1 MPVSGFCPAMR
12 SATLLISCPDRPGL
26 VAAVADFI
34 QTNGGNIVYL
44 DQHVDRQDNV
54 FFMRVVWQLEGF
66 RLSDAELAETFAS
79 AIAVPLEMSWN
90 IYYSD
95 KKPRMAIFVS
105 KDSHCLYDLL
115 SRHESGELEVEI
127 PLIVSNHENLRG
139 AAERFGIPFHVFKI
153 TKENKAEQETAEHA
167 LLVEHGIDTV
177 VLARYMQILSAQ
189 MVDWFTHQIINI
201 HHSFLPA
208 FAGARPYH
216 QAYARGVK
224 IVGATSHYVTSDLD
238 EGPIIAQDVNR
249 VSHKESVSDFV
260 RDGKD
265 LEKIV
270 LARAVRA
277 HTQRKVLVYQ
287 NRTIVFT

>member
-1 MPVSGFCPAMR
+1 MR

-34 QTNGGNIVYL
+34 QKHSGNIIYL
-44 DQHVDRQDNV
+44 DQHVDRQENV
-54 FFMRVVWQLEGF
+54 FFMRIEWQLEGF
-66 RLSDAELAETFAS
+66 GLSDAALSDIFQADIAS
-79 AIAVPLEMSWN
+79 PLEMSWQV
-90 IYYSD
+90 YYSD
-95 KKPRMAIFVS
+95 KKPRVAIFVS

-115 SRHESGELEVEI
+115 SRHEGGELDVEI

-139 AAERFGIPFHVFKI
+139 AAERFGIPFHCFPI
-153 TKENKAEQETAEHA
+153 TKANKAGQEAAEHA
-167 LLVEHGIDTV
+167 LLQENDIDTV
-177 VLARYMQILSAQ
+177 VLARYMQILSPQ
-189 MVDWFTHQIINI
+189 MVDWYPQSVINI

-224 IVGATSHYVTSDLD
+224 IIGATSHYVTSDLD
-238 EGPIIAQDVNR
+238 EGPIIAQDVIR
-249 VSHKESVSDFV
+249 VSHKESVTDFV

-270 LARAVRA
+270 LARAVRT
-277 HTQRKVLVYQ
+277 HIQRKVLVYK
-287 NRTIVFT
+287 NRTIVFS

>member
-1 MPVSGFCPAMR
+1 MR

-34 QTNGGNIVYL
+34 QKHSGNIIYL
-44 DQHVDRQDNV
+44 DQHVDRQENI
-54 FFMRVVWQLEGF
+54 FFMRIEWELEDF
-66 RLSDAELAETFAS
+66 SLSDTELTEVFQAD
-79 AIAVPLEMSWN
+79 IAAPLTMSWQV
-90 IYYSD
+90 YYSD
-95 KKPRMAIFVS
+95 KKPRVAIFVS

-115 SRHESGELEVEI
+115 SRHEGGELDVEI
-127 PLIVSNHENLRG
+127 PLIISNHDTLRS
-139 AAERFGIPFHVFKI
+139 AAERFDIPFHVFKI
-153 TKENKAEQETAEHA
+153 SKDNKAEQEAAERA
-167 LLVEHGIDTV
+167 LLQENSIDTV
-177 VLARYMQILSAQ
+177 VLARYMQILSAR
-189 MVDWFTHQIINI
+189 MVDWYPHGIINI

-224 IVGATSHYVTSDLD
+224 IIGATSHYVTSDLD
-238 EGPIIAQDVNR
+238 EGPIIAQDVIR

-270 LARAVRA
+270 LARAVRT
-277 HTQRKVLVYQ
+277 HIQRKVLVYK
-287 NRTIVFT
+287 NRTIVFS

>member
-1 MPVSGFCPAMR
+1 MR

-44 DQHVDRQDNV
+44 DQHVDRQENV
-54 FFMRVVWQLEGF
+54 FFMRVEWQLEEF
-66 RLSDAELAETFAS
+66 KLSDTELAATFQKE
-79 AIAVPLEMSWN
+79 IAQPFEMDWS

-95 KKPRMAIFVS
+95 KKPRLAIFVS

-115 SRHESGELEVEI
+115 SRYESGELDVEI
-127 PLIVSNHENLRG
+127 PLILSNHETLRS

-153 TKENKAEQETAEHA
+153 TKENKAEQEAAEHA
-167 LLVEHGIDTV
+167 LLLENDIDTV

-189 MVDWFTHQIINI
+189 MVDWFPHRIINI

-277 HTQRKVLVYQ
+277 HIQRKVLVYQ